1 MSAVSQ
7 DAIAVTQ
14 GDRLVSRDRSARGR
28 RAVGAVGS
36 CAGCCSPP
44 TSSGSLAAYRDR
56 VRARAARIA
65 VDRVAPIWEVALFV
79 ATLPLWVLLARIY
92 GLYDR
97 DEERTDHST
106 VDDVVGVFQVVTLGT
121 WSFLVLTHVVGLPY
135 PNLGRL
141 VVFWLLAVV
150 LVPLL
155 RAASRAIGRR
165 QAAYVQNVI
174 IVGSGYVARMLA
186 DKIEKH
192 PEYGLRVVGFVDDD
206 DRRRR
211 RQRQDAR

>member
-1 MSAVSQ
+1 MRS
-7 DAIAVTQ
+7 IAAWPPQ
-14 GDRLVSRDRSARGR
+14 GG
-28 RAVGAVGS
+28 GAAGS
-36 CAGCCSPP
+36 CGGCCSAP
-44 TSSGSLAAYRDR
+44 TSSGSSVAYLVALAL
-56 VRARAARIA
+56 VPPAATA
-65 VDRVAPIWEVALFV
+65 DRVAPVWEVALFV
-79 ATLPLWVLLARIY
+79 ATLPLWVLLARVY

-121 WSFLVLTHVVGLPY
+121 WGFLVITHVLGLPY

-165 QAAYVQNVI
+165 QAAYIQNVI
-174 IVGSGYVARMLA
+174 IVGSGYVAHLLA

-192 PEYGLRVVGFVDDD
+192 PEYGLRVVGL
-206 DRRRR
+206 RRPGRPRR
-211 RQRQDAR
+211 S